1 MSDLTFPAIIPVR
14 NATEEELAAAAQA
27 SVPLQ
32 AGRRLADW
40 FGDDPVHAEPG
51 WRPADAQRDAAI
63 TLGLVTRGDAMSG
76 EAAGGLHWIYEVAS
90 VRNSPRN
97 G

>member
-40 FGDDPVHAEPG
+40 FGDAPVHAESG
-51 WRPADAQRDAAI
+51 WRSADAQRDAAV
-63 TLGLVTRGDAMSG
+63 TLALVTRGDAMTG
-76 EAAGGLHWIYEVAS
+76 EAAGRLHWTYEVAS
-90 VRNSPRN
+90 VRNPPRN

>member
-14 NATEEELAAAAQA
+14 NATEEELAAAARA

-40 FGDDPVHAEPG
+40 LFEQM
-51 WRPADAQRDAAI
+51 WRSRHDIAAPKPH
-63 TLGLVTRGDAMSG
+63 GR
-76 EAAGGLHWIYEVAS
+76 
-90 VRNSPRN
+90 PR
-97 G
+97 